1 MPIVY
6 NKRDE
11 FVVIRATA
19 NETYSLANVQLSQE
33 QVNGLEVKEVFF
45 SGNCTI
51 ARGSNTLLILNGTDH
66 WRLDQAYVA
75 LTESANATLVLTV
88 TNGSMIVVADK
99 LTTPST
105 NAALWAN
112 TGYYNNP

>member
-6 NKRDE
+6 NKRNE

-19 NETYSLANVQLSQE
+19 NETYSLANVQLSE
-33 QVNGLEVKEVFF
+33 ETVIGLEVKEIFF
-45 SGNCTI
+45 SGNCGI
-51 ARGSNTLLILNGTDH
+51 ARGANTLLTLNGTDH

-75 LTESANATLVLTV
+75 LTEFPAADVTLTV
-88 TNGSMIVVADK
+88 TSGSMIVVLDK

-105 NAALWAN
+105 NVAFYAN
-112 TGYYNNP
+112 TGYYNLP